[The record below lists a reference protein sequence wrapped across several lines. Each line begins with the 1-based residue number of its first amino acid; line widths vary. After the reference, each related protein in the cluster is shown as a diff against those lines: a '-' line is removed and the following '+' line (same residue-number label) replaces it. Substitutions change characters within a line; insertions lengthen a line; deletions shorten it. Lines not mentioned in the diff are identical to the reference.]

1 MRTTIYIPDDLL
13 ADVKKLSAESRKT
26 VTALVEDALR
36 ERLAKRRQKPRL
48 KPVRLTTYGKRG
60 LQPGADLHDSA
71 ALLDLME
78 PDHGSPRR

>member
-13 ADVKKLSAESRKT
+13 ADIKKLSAESRET
-26 VTALVEDALR
+26 ITALVEDALR
-36 ERLAKRRQKPRL
+36 ARLAKRRQKSRL

-60 LQPGADLHDSA
+60 LQPGVDLCDSV